1 MYFDNIDILNIIQK
15 YLYIKNNVLLTSTSK
30 FFYININITKYIIY
44 KYNHTFENFKYIYT
58 DIFKY
63 NIILN
68 QLINFNQHTINL
80 IKLNFP
86 THFKYNLY
94 KYFENF
100 TDIIDY
106 EIEYV
111 NKYGF
116 IFEFLLYK
124 IYLINLI
131 YPIFHYFFSNSITF
145 CLLFAEN
152 YYDHKKIKYSFD
164 IDIINNYYAS
174 FDSFY
179 NIVKYNSILFD
190 KFFNS

>member
-1 MYFDNIDILNIIQK
+1 MFFDNIDIINIIQK

-44 KYNHTFENFKYIYT
+44 NYNHTFDNFKYIYT

-68 QLINFNQHTINL
+68 QLIYDNLHTINL

-86 THFKYNLY
+86 QRFKNNLY
-94 KYFENF
+94 NYFEKF

-111 NKYGF
+111 NNYGF

-131 YPIFHYFFSNSITF
+131 YPILHHFFSNSIIF
-145 CLLFAEN
+145 CLLFAETN
-152 YYDHKKIKYSFD
+152 NDHKKIKYSFD
-164 IDIINNYYAS
+164 IDIINSYYSS

-179 NIVKYNSILFD
+179 NIIKYNSILFD
-190 KFFNS
+190 KFFDS